1 MSRII
6 YFILSFFVMIGVTFA
21 HHANEKYEYNK
32 NYAYKIG
39 DKENDTYEF
48 EFDLQTSIIVNYR
61 NSIGRIQTYDLS
73 KLVEEQLKDKKTG
86 LVSYILFEN
95 NKILVDQNRKS
106 KYWGPYPSHSVG
118 KSLVSLVTGYAMCGG
133 YINHTVFD
141 RIDYPTV
148 EGTLYENQKLI
159 HLLNMQAGDDEII
172 GDRIGNWDSRLISN
186 NKSINTIPIK
196 TAMKRYFKNKDGLE
210 PGKYFNYSA
219 MTTNVIMNYVIYK
232 TGDDWE
238 KLLHKVFIE
247 DAKVAKRV
255 YFHKTLRKD
264 KTGNRKSGEYGRYSF
279 YADRYDYLR
288 IANMIMNHWKN
299 DTCVGKYLKT
309 MYENRVDRQ
318 HDMKHEYRNND
329 GNHNAAQTYGG
340 QFLWDAIGLEDRPI
354 LMMDGFAGQQVV
366 IDFDNNKIITIHST
380 DRHYDYYSL
389 VYLPLGADGTYTDKN
404 SKPSNSSVLESL
416 DPAREITQ
424 DNKKK

>member
-1 MSRII
+1 MTRII
-6 YFILSFFVMIGVTFA
+6 YFILSFFMMIGVTFA
-21 HHANEKYEYNK
+21 HHANEKYAYNK

-48 EFDLQTSIIVNYR
+48 EFNLQTTIFVNYR
-61 NSIGRIQTYDLS
+61 NSIGRIQTNDLS

-219 MTTNVIMNYVIYK
+219 MTTNVIMNYVIYR

-366 IDFDNNKIITIHST
+366 IDFNNNRIITIHST

-389 VYLPLGADGTYTDKN
+389 VY
-404 SKPSNSSVLESL
+404 SVL
-416 DPAREITQ
+416 Q
-424 DNKKK
+424 D

>member
-1 MSRII
+1 MTRII
-6 YFILSFFVMIGVTFA
+6 YFILSFFIMIGVTFA

-48 EFDLQTSIIVNYR
+48 EFDLQTTISVNYR
-61 NSIGRIQTYDLS
+61 NSVGRMQTKDLS

-106 KYWGPYPSHSVG
+106 KYRGPYPSHSVG

-148 EGTLYENQKLI
+148 ADTLFENQKLI
-159 HLLNMQAGDDEII
+159 DLLNMQAGDDEII
-172 GDRIGNWDSRLISN
+172 GDRLGIWDSRIT
-186 NKSINTIPIK
+186 KDKQSINTIPIK
-196 TAMKRYFKNKDGLE
+196 RAMKKYFKGKDGLE

-219 MTTNVIMNYVIYK
+219 MTTNVIVNYVIYK

-238 KLLHKVFIE
+238 KLLHKIFIE

-255 YFHKTLRKD
+255 YFSKTLMKN

-279 YADRYDYLR
+279 YADRYDYVR
-288 IANMIMNHWKN
+288 IANMMMKHWQN

-318 HDMKHEYRNND
+318 YNEYSMFK
-329 GNHNAAQTYGG
+329 GNHRVAQTYGG

-366 IDFDNNKIITIHST
+366 IDFDNNRIITAHST
-380 DRHYDYYSL
+380 DRHYNYYGLIYSRL
-389 VYLPLGADGTYTDKN
+389 
-404 SKPSNSSVLESL
+404 KPDTPYKPNEKSERPKCREYVNETQFVL
-416 DPAREITQ
+416 Q
-424 DNKKK
+424 DC

>member
-6 YFILSFFVMIGVTFA
+6 YLILSFFMMIGVTFA
-21 HHANEKYEYNK
+21 HHSNEKYCFDCMYK
-32 NYAYKIG
+32 YKIG
-39 DKENDTYEF
+39 DKKNDTYEF
-48 EFDLQTSIIVNYR
+48 KFNLQTTIFVNYR
-61 NSIGRIQTYDLS
+61 NSIGRIQTKDLS

-106 KYWGPYPSHSVG
+106 KYKRGYYPSHSVG
-118 KSLVSLVTGYAMCGG
+118 KSLVSLVAGYALCNG
-133 YINHTVFD
+133 YINHTVFE

-148 EGTLYENQKLI
+148 ADTLYENQKLI
-159 HLLNMQAGDDEII
+159 NLLNMQAGDDAII
-172 GDRIGNWDSRLISN
+172 GDRIYGKDNPIKG
-186 NKSINTIPIK
+186 KSPNTNTIPIK
-196 TAMKRYFKNKDGLE
+196 KVMKKYFKDKDGLE

-219 MTTNVIMNYVIYK
+219 LTTNVIMNYVIYK
-232 TGDDWE
+232 TGDDWK
-238 KLLHKVFIE
+238 KLLHKVFVE

-255 YFHKTLRKD
+255 YFGKTLNKQ
-264 KTGNRKSGEYGRYSF
+264 KVGNRKSGEYGRYSF

-318 HDMKHEYRNND
+318 HSEYRNND

-366 IDFDNNKIITIHST
+366 IDFDNNRIITAHST

-389 VYLPLGADGTYTDKN
+389 IYLQLNTDLFY
-404 SKPSNSSVLESL
+404 KPNNE
-416 DPAREITQ
+416 Q
-424 DNKKK
+424 DKKKKCKEYVNETGFILKSC

>member
-1 MSRII
+1 MIRII
-6 YFILSFFVMIGVTFA
+6 YFIFSFFIMIGVTFA
-21 HHANEKYEYNK
+21 HHANEKYAYNK

-48 EFDLQTSIIVNYR
+48 EFDLQTPILVNYR
-61 NSIGRIQTYDLS
+61 NSIGRIQTKDLS

-106 KYWGPYPSHSVG
+106 KYWGPYPSHSIG

-133 YINHTVFD
+133 YINHTVYD

-148 EGTLYENQKLI
+148 VGTLYENQKLI
-159 HLLNMQAGDDEII
+159 HLLNMQAGDDEIV
-172 GDRIGNWDSRLISN
+172 GQRIGNWDSRLISN
-186 NKSINTIPIK
+186 NKSVNTKPIK
-196 TAMKRYFKNKDGLE
+196 TLMKRYFKDVDGLE
-210 PGKYFNYSA
+210 PGKYYNYSA

-238 KLLHKVFIE
+238 KLLHKVFVE

-279 YADRYDYLR
+279 YADRYDYVR

-309 MYENRVDRQ
+309 MYETRVD
-318 HDMKHEYRNND
+318 KNKKEYSNKR
-329 GNHNAAQTYGG
+329 GNHNSAQTYGG
-340 QFLWDAIGLEDRPI
+340 QFHFDPIGLEDRPI
-354 LMMDGFAGQQVV
+354 LMMDGAYGQQVI
-366 IDFDNNKIITIHST
+366 IDFENNRIITAHST
-380 DRHYDYYSL
+380 DRHYDYSGL
-389 VYLPLGADGTYTDKN
+389 VYA
-404 SKPSNSSVLESL
+404 VL
-416 DPAREITQ
+416 Q
-424 DNKKK
+424 D

>member
-1 MSRII
+1 MTRII
-6 YFILSFFVMIGVTFA
+6 YFILSFFIMIGVTFA
-21 HHANEKYEYNK
+21 HHGNEKYAYSK

-39 DKENDTYEF
+39 DKKNDNAYEF
-48 EFDLQTSIIVNYR
+48 EFDLQTNE
-61 NSIGRIQTYDLS
+61 LS

-106 KYWGPYPSHSVG
+106 KYRGPYPSHSVG

-133 YINHTVFD
+133 YINHSVFD

-172 GDRIGNWDSRLISN
+172 GDRIGIWDSRLISN

-232 TGDDWE
+232 TGDDWN
-238 KLLHKVFIE
+238 KLLHKIFVE

-279 YADRYDYLR
+279 YADRYDYVR

-318 HDMKHEYRNND
+318 YDEYSKFK
-329 GNHNAAQTYGG
+329 GNHRSAQTYGG
-340 QFLWDAIGLEDRPI
+340 QFLWDAVGLEDRPI
-354 LMMDGFAGQQVV
+354 LMMDGAWGQQVV
-366 IDFDNNKIITIHST
+366 IDFDNNRIITAHST
-380 DRHYDYYSL
+380 DRHYDYHKLIY
-389 VYLPLGADGTYTDKN
+389 VPLGYKV
-404 SKPSNSSVLESL
+404 KP
-416 DPAREITQ
+416 
-424 DNKKK
+424 KKCGERDSMGRVIECPNTAK

>member
-1 MSRII
+1 MTRII
-6 YFILSFFVMIGVTFA
+6 YFILSFFIMIGVTFA
-21 HHANEKYEYNK
+21 HHANEKYCFNC
-32 NYAYKIG
+32 NYKYKIG

-48 EFDLQTSIIVNYR
+48 EFDLQTTILVNSR
-61 NSIGRIQTYDLS
+61 NSIGRIQTNDLS
-73 KLVEEQLKDKKTG
+73 KLVEKQLKDKKTG

-106 KYWGPYPSHSVG
+106 KYRGPYPSHSVG

-148 EGTLYENQKLI
+148 ADTLYENQKLI
-159 HLLNMQAGDDEII
+159 NLLNMQAGDDEII
-172 GDRIGNWDSRLISN
+172 GDRIGIWDSKITK
-186 NKSINTIPIK
+186 NKKSVNTIPIK
-196 TAMKRYFKNKDGLE
+196 TVMKRYFKGKKGLE

-238 KLLHKVFIE
+238 KLLHKIFIE

-255 YFHKTLRKD
+255 YFHKTLKKD

-288 IANMIMNHWKN
+288 IANMMMNHWKN

-318 HDMKHEYRNND
+318 KNEYRSND
-329 GNHNAAQTYGG
+329 GNHKVAQTYGG

-389 VYLPLGADGTYTDKN
+389 VY
-404 SKPSNSSVLESL
+404 SVL
-416 DPAREITQ
+416 Q
-424 DNKKK
+424 D

>member
-1 MSRII
+1 M
-6 YFILSFFVMIGVTFA
+6 
-21 HHANEKYEYNK
+21 HK
-32 NYAYKIG
+32 YKIG
-39 DKENDTYEF
+39 NKKNDTYEF
-48 EFDLQTSIIVNYR
+48 EFDLQTTISVNYR
-61 NSIGRIQTYDLS
+61 NSIGRIQTNDLS

-106 KYWGPYPSHSVG
+106 KYRGPYPSHSIG

-133 YINHTVFD
+133 YINDTVFD

-172 GDRIGNWDSRLISN
+172 GDRIGIWDSKITK
-186 NKSINTIPIK
+186 NKQSVNTIPIK
-196 TAMKRYFKNKDGLE
+196 TAMKRYFKGVDGLE

-232 TGDDWE
+232 TGDDWN
-238 KLLHKVFIE
+238 KLLHKIFVE

-279 YADRYDYLR
+279 YADRYDYVR

-318 HDMKHEYRNND
+318 HGEYRNND

-366 IDFDNNKIITIHST
+366 IDFNNNRIITIHST

-404 SKPSNSSVLESL
+404 SKLSNSSVLESL
-416 DPAREITQ
+416 DPAKEITQ
-424 DNKKK
+424 DNKNKCREYVNETGFVLKSC

>member
-1 MSRII
+1 M
-6 YFILSFFVMIGVTFA
+6 MIGVTFA
-21 HHANEKYEYNK
+21 HHANEKYAYNK

-48 EFDLQTSIIVNYR
+48 EFDLQTTIFVNYR
-61 NSIGRIQTYDLS
+61 NSIGRIQTNDLS

-95 NKILVDQNRKS
+95 NKILVDLNRKS
-106 KYWGPYPSHSVG
+106 KYRGPYPSHSVG

-133 YINHTVFD
+133 YINHSVFD

-255 YFHKTLRKD
+255 YLHKTLRKD

-389 VYLPLGADGTYTDKN
+389 VY
-404 SKPSNSSVLESL
+404 SVL
-416 DPAREITQ
+416 Q
-424 DNKKK
+424 D

>member
-1 MSRII
+1 MTKII
-6 YFILSFFVMIGVTFA
+6 YFILSFFIMIGVTFA
-21 HHANEKYEYNK
+21 HHANEKYAYSK

-39 DKENDTYEF
+39 DKKNDNAYEF
-48 EFDLQTSIIVNYR
+48 EFDLQTN
-61 NSIGRIQTYDLS
+61 DLS

-106 KYWGPYPSHSVG
+106 KYRGPYPSHSVG
-118 KSLVSLVTGYAMCGG
+118 KSLVSLVTGYAMCSG

-172 GDRIGNWDSRLISN
+172 GDRIGIWDSKITK
-186 NKSINTIPIK
+186 NKQSVNTIPIK
-196 TAMKRYFKNKDGLE
+196 TAMKRYFKGVDGLE

-232 TGDDWE
+232 TGDDWN
-238 KLLHKVFIE
+238 KLLHKIFVE
-247 DAKVAKRV
+247 DAKVSKRV

-279 YADRYDYLR
+279 YADRYDYVR

-318 HDMKHEYRNND
+318 YDEYSKFK
-329 GNHNAAQTYGG
+329 GNHRSAQTYGG
-340 QFLWDAIGLEDRPI
+340 QFLWDAVGLEDRPI

-366 IDFDNNKIITIHST
+366 IDFDNNRIITAHST

-389 VYLPLGADGTYTDKN
+389 VYLPLGYKDDGTY
-404 SKPSNSSVLESL
+404 KPFNEEDLIEKMWEQPQPCTGRDSIGRIVECPN
-416 DPAREITQ
+416 PA
-424 DNKKK
+424 

>member
-1 MSRII
+1 MTRII
-6 YFILSFFVMIGVTFA
+6 YFILSFFIMISVTFA
-21 HHANEKYEYNK
+21 HHKNEKYAYNK
-32 NYAYKIG
+32 NYSYKIG

-48 EFDLQTSIIVNYR
+48 EFDLQTTTFINYR
-61 NSIGRIQTYDLS
+61 SSIGRIQTKDLS

-106 KYWGPYPSHSVG
+106 KYRGPYPSHSIG

-141 RIDYPTV
+141 RIDYLTV

-159 HLLNMQAGDDEII
+159 DLLNMQAGDDEIV
-172 GDRIGNWDSRLISN
+172 GERIGNWDSRLISN
-186 NKSINTIPIK
+186 NKSVNTTPIK
-196 TAMKRYFKNKDGLE
+196 TLMKRYFKDVDGLE
-210 PGKYFNYSA
+210 PGKYYNYSA

-232 TGDDWE
+232 TGDDWK
-238 KLLHKVFIE
+238 KLLHKVFVE

-279 YADRYDYLR
+279 YADRYDYVR

-309 MYENRVDRQ
+309 MYETRVD
-318 HDMKHEYRNND
+318 KNKKEYSNKR

-340 QFLWDAIGLEDRPI
+340 QFHFDPIGLEDRPI
-354 LMMDGFAGQQVV
+354 LMMDGAYGQQVV
-366 IDFDNNKIITIHST
+366 IDFDNNRIITVHST

-389 VYLPLGADGTYTDKN
+389 VYLLLGYKDDGTHKSQPQPCTGT
-404 SKPSNSSVLESL
+404 VLECL
-416 DPAREITQ
+416 DPAKEL
-424 DNKKK
+424 

>member
-6 YFILSFFVMIGVTFA
+6 YLILSFFIMIGVTFA
-21 HHANEKYEYNK
+21 GEKYCFNCSYK
-32 NYAYKIG
+32 YKIG
-39 DKENDTYEF
+39 DKENATYDF
-48 EFDLQTSIIVNYR
+48 EFDLQTNE
-61 NSIGRIQTYDLS
+61 LS
-73 KLVEEQLKDKKTG
+73 KTVDEQISNKNTG

-106 KYWGPYPSHSVG
+106 KYWGPYPSHSIG

-133 YINHTVFD
+133 YINHTVYD

-172 GDRIGNWDSRLISN
+172 GDRLGNWDSRLISN

-196 TAMKRYFKNKDGLE
+196 TAMKRYFKGVDGLE
-210 PGKYFNYSA
+210 PGKTFNYSA
-219 MTTNVIMNYVIYK
+219 MTTNVIINYVIYK
-232 TGDDWE
+232 TGDDWN
-238 KLLHKVFIE
+238 KLLHKIFLE

-255 YFHKTLRKD
+255 YFSKTLMIN

-279 YADRYDYLR
+279 YADRYDYVR
-288 IANMIMNHWKN
+288 IAKLIMSHWKN

-318 HDMKHEYRNND
+318 YNGYSMFK
-329 GNHNAAQTYGG
+329 GNHRVAQTYGG

-389 VYLPLGADGTYTDKN
+389 VY
-404 SKPSNSSVLESL
+404 SVL
-416 DPAREITQ
+416 Q
-424 DNKKK
+424 D

>member
-6 YFILSFFVMIGVTFA
+6 YFILSFFVMISVTFA

-159 HLLNMQAGDDEII
+159 HLLNMRAGDDEII

-354 LMMDGFAGQQVV
+354 LMMDGAYGQQVV
-366 IDFDNNKIITIHST
+366 IDFDNNKIITVHST
-380 DRHYDYYSL
+380 DRHYNYYSL
-389 VYLPLGADGTYTDKN
+389 VY
-404 SKPSNSSVLESL
+404 SVL
-416 DPAREITQ
+416 Q
-424 DNKKK
+424 D